1 MGGPSYRAVPSGDER
16 PGAFLSPFPV
26 PLNSPSPPGCSRAL
40 CPWVPEALVLCL
52 HQGRHSS
59 SKVPPAWGPLPCH
72 RLPSAF
78 QFWPPAGRSHGRQDV
93 VAPAQSSRCSAIDR
107 ATWAA
112 GPWRSPTWSM
122 WARDPQGGQSPR
134 GQREGLEEYL
144 HPCSGRQPPDGGEV
158 PSMQTPFHR
167 RAGREAGPCPRRAE
181 SASTGRSA
189 DREQPRWTSRTCCR
203 VKQPF

>member
-1 MGGPSYRAVPSGDER
+1 MPFVLGSQKPWSSACTRAGIRPLKCLQPGVPCL
-16 PGAFLSPFPV
+16 ATASPLP
-26 PLNSPSPPGCSRAL
+26 
-40 CPWVPEALVLCL
+40 
-52 HQGRHSS
+52 SS
-59 SKVPPAWGPLPCH
+59 S
-72 RLPSAF
+72 
-78 QFWPPAGRSHGRQDV
+78 GRRPEGLTAARTL

-122 WARDPQGGQSPR
+122 WARDPRGGQSPR

-144 HPCSGRQPPDGGEV
+144 HPCSGRQLPDGGEV
-158 PSMQTPFHR
+158 HSMQTPFHG
-167 RAGREAGPCPRRAE
+167 RAGREAGPCPRWAE

-189 DREQPRWTSRTCCR
+189 DREQPGWTSRTCCR